1 VKDREQNPRSC
12 RAFDDALPEALDLV
26 DADPRKSVEA
36 GVAVGGERRKAAD
49 VIALPATPARA
60 CRPTPQG
67 TTAIATFMN
76 RIATIDIDV
85 PSRKDPCLPATR
97 EVAHR

>member
-1 VKDREQNPRSC
+1 VKDRKPNPRSC
-12 RAFDDALPEALDLV
+12 RAFDDALPEALDLTG
-26 DADPRKSVEA
+26 ADPRKATEA
-36 GVAVGGERRKAAD
+36 GIAVGGERRKVD
-49 VIALPATPARA
+49 DLMALPATPARA
-60 CRPTPQG
+60 CRPTPQE